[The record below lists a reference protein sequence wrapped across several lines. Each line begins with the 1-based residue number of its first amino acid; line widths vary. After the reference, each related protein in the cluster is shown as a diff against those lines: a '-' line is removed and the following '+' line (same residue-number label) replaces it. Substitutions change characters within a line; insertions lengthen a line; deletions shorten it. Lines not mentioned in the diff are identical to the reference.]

1 MSAHMWEFCGIV
13 HVACLYMQVIG
24 FNSEEEELWPKK
36 RTILV
41 SMASNIYIIF
51 TYINNYHGLEIDF
64 WVGRVKFLFKE
75 K

>member
-24 FNSEEEELWPKK
+24 FNSEEEELWP
-36 RTILV
+36 
-41 SMASNIYIIF
+41 
-51 TYINNYHGLEIDF
+51 EIDF